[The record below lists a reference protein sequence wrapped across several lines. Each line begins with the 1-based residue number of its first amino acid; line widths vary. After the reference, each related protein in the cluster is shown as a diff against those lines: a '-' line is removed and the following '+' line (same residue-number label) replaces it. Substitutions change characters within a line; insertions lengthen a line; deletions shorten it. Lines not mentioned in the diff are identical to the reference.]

1 MEKLIAQLRILKEMD
16 LKPNYSALA
25 REYGCDRRTVK
36 KYNNGYTGG
45 GNTRNKGS
53 KLDKYYSIIKEKLQY
68 KGIHIKSVYEFLIDK
83 YSYEN
88 VGTYS
93 NFHKFIVKNKLLVNK
108 NNSKTVRYET
118 LPGKQAQVDWKEDMT
133 LVSRYGEIFNFNV
146 FSFKLGNSRY
156 VYYEHRKEKTREDV
170 FECLINAFKFIGG
183 VPEEI
188 LFDNMA
194 SVVDINTGKINSK
207 FLAFAKDMGFK
218 IKRCKPRTPKTKGK
232 VETCNKFIEWLIPY
246 NNEFED
252 EKELI
257 DLIYMI
263 NSKVNT
269 SINQTTRVT
278 PTLLFQNEK
287 EYLLPIPKESILD
300 QYTKKIKKYLVY
312 PDSLINYNNKKYS
325 VPCKYIGQYVNAQQ
339 IDSYLYIYFNT
350 FLIVKHKIDEKI
362 FNYEKEHYKEL
373 LALTIKDDEKLEEYT
388 NNNLKIYDTFL
399 QEVENKNEQ

>member
-1 MEKLIAQLRILKEMD
+1 MEKLIAQLRILKEMN

-45 GNTRNKGS
+45 VKTRNKKS
-53 KLDKYYSIIKEKLQY
+53 KLDTYYQIIKEKLQY
-68 KGIHIKSVYEFLIDK
+68 KGIHIKSVYEFLVDK
-83 YSYEN
+83 YSLEN
-88 VGTYS
+88 IGTYS
-93 NFHKFIVKNKLLVNK
+93 NFHKYVIKKQFLVNK
-108 NNSKTVRYET
+108 NNTKTVRYET
-118 LPGKQAQVDWKEDMT
+118 LPGKQAQVDWKEDMS
-133 LVSRYGEIFNFNV
+133 LVSKNGEVFNFNV

-156 VYYEHRKEKTREDV
+156 VYYEYRTEKTREDV

-194 SVVDINTGKINSK
+194 SVIDINTGKVNTK
-207 FLAFAKDMGFK
+207 FLTFAKDMGFK
-218 IKRCKPRTPKTKGK
+218 VKRCKPRTPKTKGK

-246 NNEFED
+246 NYEFED

-269 SINQTTRVT
+269 SVNQTTRVT
-278 PTLLFQNEK
+278 PTFLFQKEK
-287 EYLLPIPKESILD
+287 EYFLPIPKESILA
-300 QYTKKIKKYLVY
+300 QYTKKTKKYLVY

-325 VPCKYIGQYVNAQQ
+325 VPSQYIGQYVNAQQ

-350 FLIVKHKIDEKI
+350 FLIGKHLIDEKI

-373 LALTIKDDEKLEEYT
+373 LALTIKDTQKLEEYT

-399 QEVENKNEQ
+399 QEVER

>member
-1 MEKLIAQLRILKEMD
+1 MEKLIAQLRILKEMN

-45 GNTRNKGS
+45 VKTRNKKS
-53 KLDKYYSIIKEKLQY
+53 KLDSYYEIIKEKLQY

-83 YSYEN
+83 YNFEN
-88 VGTYS
+88 IGTYS
-93 NFHKFIVKNKLLVNK
+93 NFHKYVVKKQFLVNK
-108 NNSKTVRYET
+108 NNTKTVRYET
-118 LPGKQAQVDWKEDMT
+118 LPGKQAQVDWKEDMS
-133 LVSRYGEIFNFNV
+133 LVSKNGEVFNFNV

-156 VYYEHRKEKTREDV
+156 VYYEYRTEKTREDV
-170 FECLINAFKFIGG
+170 FECLINSFKFIGG

-194 SVVDINTGKINSK
+194 SVIDTNTGKVNTK
-207 FLAFAKDMGFK
+207 FLTFAKDMGFK
-218 IKRCKPRTPKTKGK
+218 VRRCKPRTPKTKGK

-246 NNEFED
+246 NYEFED

-263 NSKVNT
+263 NSKVNA
-269 SINQTTRVT
+269 SVNQTTRVT
-278 PTLLFQNEK
+278 PTFLFQKEK
-287 EYLLPIPKESILD
+287 EYFLPIPKESILA

-325 VPCKYIGQYVNAQQ
+325 VPSQYIGQYVNAQQ

-350 FLIVKHKIDEKI
+350 FLIGKHLIDEKI
-362 FNYEKEHYKEL
+362 FNYEKEHYQEL
-373 LALTIKDDEKLEEYT
+373 LALTIKDTKKLEEYT

-399 QEVENKNEQ
+399 QEVEK

>member
-1 MEKLIAQLRILKEMD
+1 MQKLITQLRILKEMD

-45 GNTRNKGS
+45 DNTRNKKS
-53 KLDKYYSIIKEKLQY
+53 KLDKYSSIIEEKLQY
-68 KGIHIKSVYEFLIDK
+68 KGIHIKSVYEFLLHK
-83 YSYEN
+83 YTFEDI
-88 VGTYS
+88 GTYS
-93 NFHKFIVKNKLLVNK
+93 NFHKYVVKHKFLVNK
-108 NNSKTVRYET
+108 NNFKTVRYET

-133 LVSRYGEIFNFNV
+133 LISKNGDLVNFNV

-156 VYYEHRKEKTREDV
+156 VYYEYRKDKSREDV

-194 SVVDINTGKINSK
+194 SVVDINTGKVNSK
-207 FLAFAKDMGFK
+207 FLAFSKDLGFK
-218 IKRCKPRTPKTKGK
+218 VKRCKPRTPKTKGK

-246 NNEFED
+246 NHEFED

-263 NSKVNT
+263 NSKVNST
-269 SINQTTRVT
+269 INQTTRVT
-278 PTLLFQNEK
+278 PSFLFQKEK
-287 EYLLPIPKESILD
+287 EYFLPIPKESILN
-300 QYTKKIKKYLVY
+300 QYTKKIKRYLVY

-325 VPCKYIGQYVNAQQ
+325 VPSKYIGQYVNAQQ

-373 LALTIKDDEKLEEYT
+373 LALTIKDEEKLEEYT

-399 QEVENKNEQ
+399 QEVEK

>member
-1 MEKLIAQLRILKEMD
+1 MEKLIAQLRILREMD

-45 GNTRNKGS
+45 DITRNKGS
-53 KLDKYYSIIKEKLQY
+53 KLDRYSAIIQEKLQY
-68 KGIHIKSVYEFLIDK
+68 KGIHIKSVYEFLADK

-88 VGTYS
+88 IGTYS
-93 NFHKFIVKNKLLVNK
+93 NFHNYVVKHKFLVNK

-133 LVSRYGEIFNFNV
+133 LVSKNGEIFNFNV

-156 VYYEHRKEKTREDV
+156 VYYEYRKEKTREDV

-188 LFDNMA
+188 LFDNMT
-194 SVVDINTGKINSK
+194 SVVDVNTEKVNSK
-207 FLAFAKDMGFK
+207 FLVFAKDMGFK
-218 IKRCKPRTPKTKGK
+218 VKRCKPRTPKTKGK

-246 NNEFED
+246 NHEFED

-278 PTLLFQNEK
+278 PTFLFQKEK
-287 EYLLPIPKESILD
+287 EYFLPIPKESILE

-325 VPCKYIGQYVNAQQ
+325 VPSKYIGQYVNAQQ

-362 FNYEKEHYKEL
+362 FNYDKAHYKEL
-373 LALTIKDDEKLEEYT
+373 LALTIKDEEKLEQCT

-399 QEVENKNEQ
+399 QEVEK

>member
-1 MEKLIAQLRILKEMD
+1 MKKLIAQLRILKEMN

-36 KYNNGYTGG
+36 KYNTGYTGG
-45 GNTRNKGS
+45 VKTRNKKS
-53 KLDKYYSIIKEKLQY
+53 KLDTYYEIIKEKLQY
-68 KGIHIKSVYEFLIDK
+68 KGIHIKSVYEFLVDK
-83 YSYEN
+83 YSLEN
-88 VGTYS
+88 IGTYS
-93 NFHKFIVKNKLLVNK
+93 NFHKYVIKKQFLVNK
-108 NNSKTVRYET
+108 NNTKTVRYET
-118 LPGKQAQVDWKEDMT
+118 LPGKQAQVDWKEDMS
-133 LVSRYGEIFNFNV
+133 LVSKNGEVFNFNV

-156 VYYEHRKEKTREDV
+156 VYYEYRTEKTREDV

-183 VPEEI
+183 VPKEI

-194 SVVDINTGKINSK
+194 SVIDINTGKVNTK
-207 FLAFAKDMGFK
+207 FLTFAKDMGFK
-218 IKRCKPRTPKTKGK
+218 VKRCKPRTPKTKGK

-246 NNEFED
+246 NYEFEN

-257 DLIYMI
+257 DLIHMI

-269 SINQTTRVT
+269 SVNQTTRVT
-278 PTLLFQNEK
+278 PTFLFQKEK
-287 EYLLPIPKESILD
+287 EYFLPIPKESILA

-325 VPCKYIGQYVNAQQ
+325 VPSQYIGQYVNAQQ

-350 FLIVKHKIDEKI
+350 FLIGKHFIDEKI

-373 LALTIKDDEKLEEYT
+373 LSLTIKEAEKLEEYT

-399 QEVENKNEQ
+399 QEVEK

>member
-1 MEKLIAQLRILKEMD
+1 MKKLITQLRILKEMN
-16 LKPNYSALA
+16 LKPNYAALA
-25 REYGCDRRTVK
+25 REYGCDWRTVK
-36 KYNNGYTGG
+36 KYNEGYTGG
-45 GNTRNKGS
+45 GSTRNKGS
-53 KLDKYYSIIKEKLQY
+53 KLDKYSSIIKEKLQY
-68 KGIHIKSVYEFLIDK
+68 KGVHIKSVYEFLIDK
-83 YSYEN
+83 YSFEN

-93 NFHKFIVKNKLLVNK
+93 NFHKYVVKHNFLVNK

-118 LPGKQAQVDWKEDMT
+118 QPGKQAQVDWKEDMT
-133 LVSRYGEIFNFNV
+133 LISKYGEVFNFNV

-156 VYYEHRKEKTREDV
+156 VYFEYRKEKTREDV

-183 VPEEI
+183 IPEEI

-194 SVVDINTGKINSK
+194 SVTDINTGKVNAK

-218 IKRCKPRTPKTKGK
+218 VKRCKPRTPKTKGK
-232 VETCNKFIEWLIPY
+232 VETCNKFVEWLIPY
-246 NNEFED
+246 NHEFED

-269 SINQTTRVT
+269 IVNQTTRVT
-278 PTLLFQNEK
+278 PTFLFQKEK
-287 EYLLPIPKESILD
+287 EYLLPIPKQSILD

-312 PDSLINYNNKKYS
+312 PDSLIIYNNKRYS
-325 VPCKYIGQYVNAQQ
+325 VPSKYIGQYVNAQQ

-350 FLIVKHKIDEKI
+350 SLIGKHKIDEKI

-373 LALTIKDDEKLEEYT
+373 LALTVKDEVKLEEYT

-399 QEVENKNEQ
+399 QEVENKDG

>member
-1 MEKLIAQLRILKEMD
+1 MKKLITQLRILKEMN
-16 LKPNYSALA
+16 LKPNYAALA
-25 REYGCDRRTVK
+25 REYGCDWRTVK
-36 KYNNGYTGG
+36 KYNEGYTGG
-45 GNTRNKGS
+45 GSTRNKGS
-53 KLDKYYSIIKEKLQY
+53 KLDKYSSIIKEKLQY
-68 KGIHIKSVYEFLIDK
+68 KGVHIKSVYEFLIDK
-83 YSYEN
+83 YSFEN

-93 NFHKFIVKNKLLVNK
+93 NFHKYVVKHNFLVNK

-118 LPGKQAQVDWKEDMT
+118 QPGKQAQVDWKEDMT
-133 LVSRYGEIFNFNV
+133 LISKYGEVFNFNV

-156 VYYEHRKEKTREDV
+156 VYFEYRKEKTREDV

-183 VPEEI
+183 IPEEV

-194 SVVDINTGKINSK
+194 SVTDINTGKVNAK

-218 IKRCKPRTPKTKGK
+218 VKRCKPRTPKTKGK
-232 VETCNKFIEWLIPY
+232 VETCNKFVEWLIPY
-246 NNEFED
+246 NHEFED

-269 SINQTTRVT
+269 IVNQTTRVT
-278 PTLLFQNEK
+278 PTFLFQKEK
-287 EYLLPIPKESILD
+287 EYLLPTPKQSILD

-312 PDSLINYNNKKYS
+312 PDSLINYNNKRYS
-325 VPCKYIGQYVNAQQ
+325 VPSKYIGQYVNAQH

-350 FLIVKHKIDEKI
+350 SLIGKHKIDEKI

-373 LALTIKDDEKLEEYT
+373 LALTVKDEVKLEEYT

-399 QEVENKNEQ
+399 QEVENKDG

>member
-1 MEKLIAQLRILKEMD
+1 MKKLITQLRILKEMN
-16 LKPNYSALA
+16 LKPNYAALA
-25 REYGCDRRTVK
+25 REYGCDWRTVK
-36 KYNNGYTGG
+36 KYNEGYTGG
-45 GNTRNKGS
+45 GSTRNKGS
-53 KLDKYYSIIKEKLQY
+53 KLDKYSSIIKEKLQY
-68 KGIHIKSVYEFLIDK
+68 KGVHIKSVYEFLIDK
-83 YSYEN
+83 YSFEN

-93 NFHKFIVKNKLLVNK
+93 NFHKYVVKHNFLVNK

-118 LPGKQAQVDWKEDMT
+118 QPGKQAQVDWKEDMT
-133 LVSRYGEIFNFNV
+133 LISKYGEVFNFNV

-156 VYYEHRKEKTREDV
+156 VYFEYRKEKTREDV

-183 VPEEI
+183 IPEEV

-194 SVVDINTGKINSK
+194 SVTDINTGKVNAK

-218 IKRCKPRTPKTKGK
+218 VKRCKPRTPKTKGK
-232 VETCNKFIEWLIPY
+232 VETCNKFVEWLIPY
-246 NNEFED
+246 NHEFED

-269 SINQTTRVT
+269 IVNQTTRVT
-278 PTLLFQNEK
+278 PTFLFQKEK
-287 EYLLPIPKESILD
+287 EYLLPIPKQSILD

-312 PDSLINYNNKKYS
+312 PDSLINYNNKRYS
-325 VPCKYIGQYVNAQQ
+325 VSSKYIGQYVNAQQ

-350 FLIVKHKIDEKI
+350 SLIGKHKIDEKI

-373 LALTIKDDEKLEEYT
+373 LALTVKDEVKLEEYT

-399 QEVENKNEQ
+399 QEVENKDG

>member
-1 MEKLIAQLRILKEMD
+1 MKKLITQLRILKEMN
-16 LKPNYSALA
+16 LKPNYAALA
-25 REYGCDRRTVK
+25 REYGCDWRTVK
-36 KYNNGYTGG
+36 KYNEGYTGG
-45 GNTRNKGS
+45 GSTRNKGS
-53 KLDKYYSIIKEKLQY
+53 KLDKYSSIIKEKLQY
-68 KGIHIKSVYEFLIDK
+68 KGVHIKSVYEFLIDK
-83 YSYEN
+83 YSFEN

-93 NFHKFIVKNKLLVNK
+93 NFHKYVVKHNFLVNK

-118 LPGKQAQVDWKEDMT
+118 QPGKQAQVDWKEDMT
-133 LVSRYGEIFNFNV
+133 LISKYGEVFNFNV

-156 VYYEHRKEKTREDV
+156 VYFEYRKEKTREDV

-183 VPEEI
+183 IPEEV

-194 SVVDINTGKINSK
+194 SVTDINTGKVNAK

-218 IKRCKPRTPKTKGK
+218 VKRCKPRTPKTKGK
-232 VETCNKFIEWLIPY
+232 VETCNKFVEWLIPY
-246 NNEFED
+246 NHEFED

-269 SINQTTRVT
+269 IVNQTTRVT
-278 PTLLFQNEK
+278 PTFLFQKEK
-287 EYLLPIPKESILD
+287 EYLLPIPKQSILD

-312 PDSLINYNNKKYS
+312 PDSLINYNNKRYS
-325 VPCKYIGQYVNAQQ
+325 VPSKYIGQYVNAQQ

-350 FLIVKHKIDEKI
+350 SLIGKHKIDEKI

-373 LALTIKDDEKLEEYT
+373 LALTVKDEVKLEEYT

-399 QEVENKNEQ
+399 QEVENKDG

>member
-1 MEKLIAQLRILKEMD
+1 MEKLIAQLRILKEMN

-45 GNTRNKGS
+45 VKTRNKKS
-53 KLDKYYSIIKEKLQY
+53 KLDTYYEIIKEKLQY

-83 YSYEN
+83 YNLEN
-88 VGTYS
+88 IGTYS
-93 NFHKFIVKNKLLVNK
+93 NFHKYVINKQFLVNK
-108 NNSKTVRYET
+108 NNTKTVRYET
-118 LPGKQAQVDWKEDMT
+118 LPGKQAQVDWKEDMS
-133 LVSRYGEIFNFNV
+133 LISKNGEVFNFNV

-156 VYYEHRKEKTREDV
+156 VYYEYRTEKTREDV

-183 VPEEI
+183 IPEEI

-194 SVVDINTGKINSK
+194 SVIDINTGKVNTK
-207 FLAFAKDMGFK
+207 FLTFAKDMGFK
-218 IKRCKPRTPKTKGK
+218 VKRCKPRTPKTKGK
-232 VETCNKFIEWLIPY
+232 VETCNKFVEWLIPY
-246 NNEFED
+246 NYEFED
-252 EKELI
+252 EKQLI

-263 NSKVNT
+263 NCKVNT
-269 SINQTTRVT
+269 SVNQTTRVT
-278 PTLLFQNEK
+278 PTFLFQKEK
-287 EYLLPIPKESILD
+287 EYFLPIPKESILA

-325 VPCKYIGQYVNAQQ
+325 VPSQYIGQYVNAQQ

-350 FLIVKHKIDEKI
+350 FLIGKHLIDEKI

-373 LALTIKDDEKLEEYT
+373 LALTIKDTQKLEEYT

-399 QEVENKNEQ
+399 QEVEK

>member
-1 MEKLIAQLRILKEMD
+1 MKKLIAQLRILKEMN

-36 KYNNGYTGG
+36 KYNTGYTGG
-45 GNTRNKGS
+45 VKTRNKKS
-53 KLDKYYSIIKEKLQY
+53 KLDTYYEIIKEKLQY

-83 YSYEN
+83 YKLEN
-88 VGTYS
+88 IGTYS
-93 NFHKFIVKNKLLVNK
+93 NFHKYVIKKQFLVNK
-108 NNSKTVRYET
+108 NNTKTVRYET

-133 LVSRYGEIFNFNV
+133 LVSRNGEIFNFNV

-156 VYYEHRKEKTREDV
+156 VYYEYRKEKTREDV
-170 FECLINAFKFIGG
+170 FECLINAFRFIGG

-194 SVVDINTGKINSK
+194 SVIDVNTGKVNAK

-218 IKRCKPRTPKTKGK
+218 VKRCKPRTPKTKGK

-246 NNEFED
+246 NYEFED

-269 SINQTTRVT
+269 SVNQTTRVT
-278 PTLLFQNEK
+278 PTFLFQKEK
-287 EYLLPIPKESILD
+287 EYFLPIPKESILT
-300 QYTKKIKKYLVY
+300 QYTKKTKKYLVY

-325 VPCKYIGQYVNAQQ
+325 VPSQYIGQYVNAQQ
-339 IDSYLYIYFNT
+339 IDAYLYIYFNT
-350 FLIVKHKIDEKI
+350 FLIGKHLIDEKI

-373 LALTIKDDEKLEEYT
+373 LALTIKDTDKLEEYT

-399 QEVENKNEQ
+399 QEVEK

>member
-1 MEKLIAQLRILKEMD
+1 MEKLIVQLRILKEMN

-45 GNTRNKGS
+45 VKTRNKKS
-53 KLDKYYSIIKEKLQY
+53 KLDTYYEIIKEKLQY
-68 KGIHIKSVYEFLIDK
+68 KGIHIKSVYEFLVDK
-83 YSYEN
+83 YSLEN
-88 VGTYS
+88 IGTYS
-93 NFHKFIVKNKLLVNK
+93 NFHKYVIKKQFLVNK
-108 NNSKTVRYET
+108 NNTKTVRYET
-118 LPGKQAQVDWKEDMT
+118 LPGKQAQVDWKEDMS
-133 LVSRYGEIFNFNV
+133 LVSKNGEVFNFNV

-156 VYYEHRKEKTREDV
+156 VYYEYRTEKTREDV

-183 VPEEI
+183 IPEEI

-194 SVVDINTGKINSK
+194 SVIDINTGKVNTK
-207 FLAFAKDMGFK
+207 FLTFAKDMGFK
-218 IKRCKPRTPKTKGK
+218 VKRCKPRTPKTKGK

-246 NNEFED
+246 NYEFED

-269 SINQTTRVT
+269 SVNQTTRVT
-278 PTLLFQNEK
+278 PTFLFQKEK
-287 EYLLPIPKESILD
+287 EYFLPIPKESILA

-325 VPCKYIGQYVNAQQ
+325 VPSQYIGQYVNAQQ
-339 IDSYLYIYFNT
+339 NDSYLYIYFNT
-350 FLIVKHKIDEKI
+350 FLIGKHLIDEKI

-373 LALTIKDDEKLEEYT
+373 LALTIKDTQKLEEYT

-399 QEVENKNEQ
+399 QEVER

>member
-1 MEKLIAQLRILKEMD
+1 MN

-36 KYNNGYTGG
+36 KYNTGYTGG
-45 GNTRNKGS
+45 VKKRNKKS
-53 KLDKYYSIIKEKLQY
+53 KLDKYYEVIKEKLQY

-83 YSYEN
+83 YKLEN
-88 VGTYS
+88 IGTYS
-93 NFHKFIVKNKLLVNK
+93 NFHKYVIKKKFLVNK

-133 LVSRYGEIFNFNV
+133 LISKNGEVFNFNV

-156 VYYEHRKEKTREDV
+156 VYYEYRKEKTREDV

-194 SVVDINTGKINSK
+194 SVVDVNTGKVNTK
-207 FLAFAKDMGFK
+207 FLEFAKDMGFK
-218 IKRCKPRTPKTKGK
+218 VKRCKVRHPKTKGK
-232 VETCNKFIEWLIPY
+232 VETCNKFIEWLTPY
-246 NNEFED
+246 NYEFED

-257 DLIYMI
+257 DLVNMI
-263 NSKVNT
+263 NAKVNT
-269 SINQTTRVT
+269 TINQTTRVT
-278 PTLLFQNEK
+278 PTFLFQKEK
-287 EYLLPIPKESILD
+287 EYFLPVPRESILE
-300 QYTKKIKKYLVY
+300 QYTKKVKKYLVY
-312 PDSLINYNNKKYS
+312 QDSLINYQNKKYS
-325 VPCKYIGQYVNAQQ
+325 VPSKYIGQYVTAQQ

-350 FLIVKHKIDEKI
+350 FLIGKHKIDEKI

-373 LALTIKDDEKLEEYT
+373 LALTIKDEEKLEEYT
-388 NNNLKIYDTFL
+388 TNNLKIYDAFL
-399 QEVENKNEQ
+399 QEVEK